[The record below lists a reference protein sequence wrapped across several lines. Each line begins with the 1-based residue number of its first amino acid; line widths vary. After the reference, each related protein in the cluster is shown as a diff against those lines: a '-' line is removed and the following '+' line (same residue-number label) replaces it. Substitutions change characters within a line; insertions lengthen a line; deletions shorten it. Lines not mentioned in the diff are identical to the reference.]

1 MKMNVLS
8 AVALVAIGSASCAF
22 GAVED
27 PVEFIRGE
35 IAAGKREIKV
45 PKARYTLTPKEG
57 ETCYLEL
64 KGLNGVTIDFSGS
77 ELVGKVKTRMLTL
90 VACTNVTL
98 RNVIIDYAD
107 LPFTQARI
115 EKTDAEGNWDV
126 RVIDGYPRPGE
137 AELKRDGD
145 FWPLQVYDA
154 TTLELKNPM
163 RFQKNIAITR
173 TGEDTY
179 HITGGGNRKGEVG
192 DIAVWSVKEM
202 SRKISGGAFVS
213 HNCKGCTFENIV
225 IFSTPAGSGFS
236 GGIAEFSADGNR
248 YVRCAL
254 VRCPPKRDLAQRALK
269 RLRSGNHDAFNS
281 RESYKGPT
289 LERCIFQYHCDD
301 CVNISGRYAFVTEQ
315 KGRTLRIAP
324 YVGKVMI
331 APGDT
336 CQLMTFDG
344 KCLPDAKVVSVKSAG
359 PTTDAE
365 RKIFESYNLW
375 PGIAASAREAFA
387 VELDADRELPPG
399 SVIISNQRMGN
410 GFVIRNCKMGH
421 NRARGLLIKASDGLI
436 EGNIMEGS
444 EGHGIQIALEYGWME
459 GGCSKNVVVR
469 NNVVRGNGAGVLVA
483 GQTGSRKP
491 MPADAHSNISITGNT
506 ISGAAPGIAVVGC
519 TGLDVRG
526 NKVELPPDNPNA
538 RAIILTNV
546 ADVKDDKIQVE

>member
-1 MKMNVLS
+1 MKMNVFS
-8 AVALVAIGSASCAF
+8 AVALVAVGTASCVF

-27 PVEFIRGE
+27 PVEYIRGE
-35 IAAGKREIKV
+35 IAAGSREIKV
-45 PKARYTLTPKEG
+45 PKARYMLTPEEG

-90 VACTNVTL
+90 VACTNLTL
-98 RNVIIDYAD
+98 RNVMIDYAD

-115 EKTDAEGNWDV
+115 EKADAEGNWDV

-163 RFQKNIAITR
+163 RYQKNIAITR

-179 HITGGGNRKGEVG
+179 RITGGANKKGEVG

-202 SRKISGGAFVS
+202 SRKVSGGAFVAQ
-213 HNCKGCTFENIV
+213 NCKGCTFENVV
-225 IFSTPAGSGFS
+225 IFSTPSGSGFS

-254 VRCPPKRDLAQRALK
+254 VRCPPNRDLAPRALK

-289 LERCIFQYHCDD
+289 LERCTFQYHCDD
-301 CVNISGRYAFVTEQ
+301 CVNISGRYAFVTAQ
-315 KGRTLRIAP
+315 KGRKLRIVP
-324 YVGKVMI
+324 YVGKIMI
-331 APGDT
+331 DPGDT
-336 CQLMTFDG
+336 CELTTFEG
-344 KCLPDAKVVSVKSAG
+344 MCLPDAKVVSVRDMGESK
-359 PTTDAE
+359 PFE
-365 RKIFESYNLW
+365 RKLLESYNLW
-375 PGIAASAREAFA
+375 PGIAQSATRAFV
-387 VELDADRELPPG
+387 VELDSDRDLPPG
-399 SVIISNQRMGN
+399 SAILSTRRMGS
-410 GFVIRNCKMGH
+410 GFKIRNCTMGH

-436 EGNIMEGS
+436 EGNVIEGS
-444 EGHGIQIALEYGWME
+444 DGHAIQIAPEYSWME
-459 GGCSKNVVVR
+459 GGCSKNIVVR
-469 NNVVRGNGAGVLVA
+469 DNVMRGNGGGIHVA

-491 MPADAHSNISITGNT
+491 MPVDSHRNLTITGNAIT
-506 ISGAAPGIAVVGC
+506 GSAPGISVVGC

-526 NKVELPPDNPNA
+526 NKIELPA
-538 RAIILTNV
+538 GAKAGAIALTNV
-546 ADVKDDKIQVE
+546 ADVRR

>member
-1 MKMNVLS
+1 MKTSVLFAVA
-8 AVALVAIGSASCAF
+8 AVALGAASCAF

-27 PVEFIRGE
+27 PVEYIRGE
-35 IAAGKREIKV
+35 IAAGRREIKV
-45 PKARYTLTPKEG
+45 PKARYTLAPKEG

-90 VACTNVTL
+90 AGCTNLTL
-98 RNVIIDYAD
+98 RNVMIDYAD

-115 EKTDAEGNWDV
+115 EKADAEGNWDV
-126 RVIDGYPRPGE
+126 RVIEGYPRPGE

-154 TTLELKNPM
+154 ETLELKNPM
-163 RFQKNIAITR
+163 RYQKNIAITR

-179 HITGGGNRKGEVG
+179 RITGGSNKKGEVG

-202 SRKISGGAFVS
+202 SRKVSGGAFVA
-213 HNCKGCTFENIV
+213 HDCKGCTFENMV
-225 IFSTPAGSGFS
+225 IFSTPSGSGFS

-254 VRCPPKRDLAQRALK
+254 VRCPPDRDLAPRALK

-289 LERCIFQYHCDD
+289 VERCVFQYHCDD
-301 CVNISGRYAFVTEQ
+301 CVNISGRYAFVVGQ

-365 RKIFESYNLW
+365 RKLFESYNLW
-375 PGIAASAREAFA
+375 PGIAASAREAFT

-436 EGNIMEGS
+436 EGNLMEGS
-444 EGHGIQIALEYGWME
+444 EGHGIQVALEYGWME
-459 GGCSKNVVVR
+459 GGCSKNVVVKD
-469 NNVVRGNGAGVLVA
+469 NVVRGNGGGIMVA
-483 GQTGSRKP
+483 GQNGARKP
-491 MPADAHSNISITGNT
+491 MPTDSHRNITITGNT

-526 NKVELPPDNPNA
+526 NKIELPA
-538 RAIILTNV
+538 GAKAGAIALSNV
-546 ADVKDDKIQVE
+546 AEVQRD